1 MEICS
6 SALRGLIVAPP
17 GKKLVVSD
25 LSNIEG
31 RVLAWLAGET
41 WKIKAFA
48 DFDRGIG
55 HDLYNVTYAKAFGV
69 PVETVTKD
77 LRQIGKVME
86 LAFGYQGGVGA
97 WITFAT
103 AYNIDL
109 EKMAEKALAN
119 IPGETIE
126 QATRFFE
133 WSKKQKKPTHGLS
146 QDAFVMCDSFKRL
159 WREGHP
165 NVASYWTELQKT
177 VMAAIINP
185 GKTYI
190 VGMHKIRVDG
200 SWLRIGLPSGRCL
213 CYPSPQIE
221 DETIS
226 YMGQNQFTRKW
237 DRLRTYGGKLAENI
251 TQAVARDVIAVG
263 VMGAEKAG
271 YEVILTVHDEILS
284 ETPISDEYSVA
295 GLSKIMS
302 TPAIWAKGLPLAAAG
317 FESFRYK
324 KED

>member
-1 MEICS
+1 
-6 SALRGLIVAPP
+6 
-17 GKKLVVSD
+17 
-25 LSNIEG
+25 
-31 RVLAWLAGET
+31 
-41 WKIKAFA
+41 
-48 DFDRGIG
+48 
-55 HDLYNVTYAKAFGV
+55 
-69 PVETVTKD
+69 
-77 LRQIGKVME
+77 ME

-119 IPGETIE
+119 IPGETKE
-126 QATRFFE
+126 QATNFYN

-146 QDAFVMCDSFKRL
+146 EDAFVMCDSFKRL
-159 WREGHP
+159 WRESHA
-165 NVASYWTELQKT
+165 NVENYWTALQSN
-177 VMAAIINP
+177 VIAAINNP
-185 GKTYI
+185 GKTYL

-213 CYPSPQIE
+213 CYLSPLLE
-221 DETIS
+221 DDNKIS

-251 TQAVARDVIAVG
+251 SQGVSRDVIAVG

-271 YEVILTVHDEILS
+271 YEVILTVHDEILA
-284 ETPISDEYSVA
+284 ETPISDAYSVA

-302 TPAIWAKGLPLAAAG
+302 TPAIWAAGLPLAAAG
-317 FESFRYK
+317 FEAFRYK